1 MAAVFLKLLNLSI
14 SASWLVLAVLVLRLI
29 SKRSPKWVNV
39 LLWGIVA
46 LRLVLPFSIESALS
60 LIPSAETVSPAAVQ
74 FAPAPTITSGVS
86 IIDNAVNPS
95 LSEHFAAV
103 PTASVNPLY
112 VWTEIA
118 GWVWLIGLGAML
130 LYALVSYLRLRRRV
144 SVSLPIQDHIYLC
157 DAISSPFILGVVKPR
172 IYLPSG
178 LDEVQRQNVLS
189 HERAHLARRD
199 HWWKPLGFALLAVY
213 WFNPVLWLAYTLLC
227 RDIELACDERVIRT
241 MDESAVKTYSTVL
254 LACSMPR
261 KAVITCPL
269 AFGEVGV
276 KERVRN
282 ALHYKKPAFWV
293 VAASV
298 AVCVVVAVC
307 FLTDPEHETMKWAKN
322 LRVDD
327 VVRVELTIMPQ
338 ATDKQYKDFNAD
350 EIAEAVA
357 LINKSSGRY
366 VRSMEPLTGGNTEL
380 YVTTTDGVRHTVVNN
395 GNVYLCIDGD
405 AYRNFY
411 VTWPYTEGDSPLP
424 DSFQVGD
431 TQAADAN
438 RFYVDDWSICIVGQW
453 LRNAGTRIW
462 WSDSSDA
469 YLGVVK
475 HTGLADELTGPQ
487 NAGRAVEELD
497 GCYRCVTQEGFSNT
511 VVYLYPAPSGES
523 YYRVETHWSYDDA
536 DEPEVELQARQLRT
550 MAESFRV
557 ENESSMADA
566 FIGSYV
572 DDMGSSLTI
581 RNNTDG
587 SYAVDLGIYKF
598 TSVDNTAGSY
608 DPQMNILHISGAADI
623 GGTLAADVTTD
634 GTGRLI
640 VTLTESP
647 VSTSYLAA
655 GAVFTF
661 WPRVTGYPQY
671 DVVLAN
677 ICDLRLAGTHGTE
690 TDFSS
695 DLLTANDYYQTPGW
709 LLRDLDGDGIPELLL
724 GANWDEGHAVI
735 FNIYRY
741 GGTRAVCVVNGWNRN
756 RWYLCTDGSLANE
769 GSSSAFESSYSYYRY
784 TSGELQH
791 LETLL
796 YLDDGSGGSPWHY
809 SVTTDQYVNRGDFHS
824 VTEAEATA
832 VMDKYTHETLVFT
845 PFVV

>member
-14 SASWLVLAVLVLRLI
+14 SASWLVLAVLVLRLV
-29 SKRSPKWVNV
+29 SKRSPKWMNV

-60 LIPSAETVSPAAVQ
+60 LIPSAETVSPVAVQ
-74 FAPAPTITSGVS
+74 SAPAPTITSGVS
-86 IIDNAVNPS
+86 VIDNAVNPS

-144 SVSLPIQDHIYLC
+144 SVSLCVRENIYLC
-157 DAISSPFILGVVKPR
+157 DAISSPFILGVVKPH

-276 KERVRN
+276 KERVKN

-307 FLTDPEHETMKWAKN
+307 FLTDP
-322 LRVDD
+322 
-327 VVRVELTIMPQ
+327 P
-338 ATDKQYKDFNAD
+338 TDTDAAGLVGFHREQ
-350 EIAEAVA
+350 
-357 LINKSSGRY
+357 
-366 VRSMEPLTGGNTEL
+366 
-380 YVTTTDGVRHTVVNN
+380 VT
-395 GNVYLCIDGD
+395 Y
-405 AYRNFY
+405 
-411 VTWPYTEGDSPLP
+411 
-424 DSFQVGD
+424 
-431 TQAADAN
+431 
-438 RFYVDDWSICIVGQW
+438 
-453 LRNAGTRIW
+453 
-462 WSDSSDA
+462 
-469 YLGVVK
+469 
-475 HTGLADELTGPQ
+475 
-487 NAGRAVEELD
+487 
-497 GCYRCVTQEGFSNT
+497 
-511 VVYLYPAPSGES
+511 
-523 YYRVETHWSYDDA
+523 
-536 DEPEVELQARQLRT
+536 
-550 MAESFRV
+550 
-557 ENESSMADA
+557 
-566 FIGSYV
+566 
-572 DDMGSSLTI
+572 
-581 RNNTDG
+581 
-587 SYAVDLGIYKF
+587 
-598 TSVDNTAGSY
+598 
-608 DPQMNILHISGAADI
+608 
-623 GGTLAADVTTD
+623 ADVTDASGAQPSNVQLTAEETD
-634 GTGRLI
+634 AVYALLDALQYKRLGAASAMEDCYARLYFISAAGERCEIMLSEREMLVNPITGGKTARLYELRSGSTELRDYLFGCI
-640 VTLTESP
+640 GASEPAEEEMKTMTEPTLSLTLTVPAAWEDIAELSACDKGTTYLGGYGIMLFHLSEKNALAAYPDGGMGNVWWLVAMSWDNFKEWRGYDALPVPEILGIAEYVLGADDEYVYLLVLPSDVQFLENDP
-647 VSTSYLAA
+647 VSQRQYETLQSDSQGVLTRFLKDNGIHINDMCPASSVFSPPARGDAA
-655 GAVFTF
+655 ST
-661 WPRVTGYPQY
+661 TGYAAY
-671 DVVLAN
+671 DALLAE
-677 ICDLRLAGTHGTE
+677 ISDLRRSGASE
-690 TDFSS
+690 AQTDFSH
-695 DLLTANDYYQTPGW
+695 DLLSANDYYQTPGW

-724 GANWDEGHAVI
+724 GADWGDGHSVI
-735 FNIYRY
+735 FNIYRLD
-741 GGTRAVCVVNGWNRN
+741 GAKAVRVVDGWNRS

-796 YLDDGSGGSPWHY
+796 YLDDGSGGSPWRY
-809 SVTTDQYVNRGDFHS
+809 SVTTDQYVNSGDFHS

-832 VMDKYTHETLVFT
+832 VMDKYTYETLTFT

>member
-14 SASWLVLAVLVLRLI
+14 SASWLVLAVLALRLV
-29 SKRSPKWVNV
+29 SKRSPKWMNV

-60 LIPSAETVSPAAVQ
+60 LIPSAETVSPAVVQ

-86 IIDNAVNPS
+86 VIDNAVNPS
-95 LSEHFAAV
+95 LSEHFSAV

-144 SVSLPIQDHIYLC
+144 SVSLPVQDHIYLC
-157 DAISSPFILGVVKPR
+157 DAISSPFILGVVKPH

-178 LDEVQRQNVLS
+178 LDEVQRQNVLA
-189 HERAHLARRD
+189 HEQAHLARRD

-269 AFGEVGV
+269 AFGEIGV

-307 FLTDPEHETMKWAKN
+307 FLTNPPTDTDAAGLVGFHREQVTYADVTDASGAQPSNVQLTAEETDAVYALLDALQYKRLGAASAMEDCYARLYFISAAGERCEIMLSEREMLVNPITDGKTARLYELRSGSTELRDYLFGCIGASDTAPEQMSHSALSDDLTEAERSVVDEFLHWAQGLRAEDILN
-322 LRVDD
+322 LQFRDGSSSRFLVDA
-327 VVRVELTIMPQ
+327 ELTALSAQLVP
-338 ATDKQYKDFNAD
+338 ALNALT
-350 EIAEAVA
+350 EA
-357 LINKSSGRY
+357 
-366 VRSMEPLTGGNTEL
+366 EL
-380 YVTTTDGVRHTVVNN
+380 YTQRGYGDSAYYTLTVNMRDGTQYSFFCGFDCVRLLHPTFEP
-395 GNVYLCIDGD
+395 GLSSSYPSDRPTLWIDSPALMACIDSLESSP
-405 AYRNFY
+405 A
-411 VTWPYTEGDSPLP
+411 PLP
-424 DSFQVGD
+424 DFETV
-431 TQAADAN
+431 
-438 RFYVDDWSICIVGQW
+438 
-453 LRNAGTRIW
+453 AGH
-462 WSDSSDA
+462 SDA
-469 YLGVVK
+469 AST
-475 HTGLADELTGPQ
+475 TGYAAYDALLAE
-487 NAGRAVEELD
+487 
-497 GCYRCVTQEGFSNT
+497 
-511 VVYLYPAPSGES
+511 
-523 YYRVETHWSYDDA
+523 
-536 DEPEVELQARQLRT
+536 
-550 MAESFRV
+550 
-557 ENESSMADA
+557 
-566 FIGSYV
+566 
-572 DDMGSSLTI
+572 
-581 RNNTDG
+581 
-587 SYAVDLGIYKF
+587 
-598 TSVDNTAGSY
+598 
-608 DPQMNILHISGAADI
+608 ISGLRRSGAS
-623 GGTLAADVTTD
+623 DV
-634 GTGRLI
+634 
-640 VTLTESP
+640 
-647 VSTSYLAA
+647 
-655 GAVFTF
+655 
-661 WPRVTGYPQY
+661 Q
-671 DVVLAN
+671 
-677 ICDLRLAGTHGTE
+677 
-690 TDFSS
+690 TDFSH
-695 DLLTANDYYQTPGW
+695 DLLSVNDYYQTPGW
-709 LLRDLDGDGIPELLL
+709 LLRDLDGDGILELLL
-724 GANWDEGHAVI
+724 GADWGDGHSVI
-735 FNIYRY
+735 FNIYRLD
-741 GGTRAVCVVNGWNRN
+741 GAKAVRVVDGWNRS

-796 YLDDGSGGSPWHY
+796 YLDDGSGGSPWRY
-809 SVTTDQYVNRGDFHS
+809 SVTTDQYVNSGDFHS

-832 VMDKYTHETLVFT
+832 VMDKYTHETLAFT

>member
-14 SASWLVLAVLVLRLI
+14 SASWLVLAVLVLRLV
-29 SKRSPKWVNV
+29 SKRSPKWMNV

-46 LRLVLPFSIESALS
+46 LRLMLPFSIESALS
-60 LIPSAETVSPAAVQ
+60 LIPSAETVSPAVVQ
-74 FAPAPTITSGVS
+74 FDPAPTITSGVN

-95 LSEHFAAV
+95 LSEHFAAA
-103 PTASVNPLY
+103 PTMSVNPLY
-112 VWTEIA
+112 VWTYLA

-144 SVSLPIQDHIYLC
+144 SVSLHIQDNIYLC
-157 DAISSPFILGVVKPR
+157 DAISSPFILGVVKPH

-276 KERVRN
+276 KERVKN

-307 FLTDPEHETMKWAKN
+307 FLTNPPTDTDAAGLVGFHREQVTYADVTDASGAQPSNVQLTAEETDAVYA
-322 LRVDD
+322 LLDA
-327 VVRVELTIMPQ
+327 L
-338 ATDKQYKDFNAD
+338 QYKRLGAASAMEDCYARLYFISAAGERCEIMLSEREMLVNPITDGKTARLYELRSGSTELRD
-350 EIAEAVA
+350 YLFGCIGASEPAEEEMKTMTEPTLSLTLTVPTAWEDIAE
-357 LINKSSGRY
+357 LS
-366 VRSMEPLTGGNTEL
+366 
-380 YVTTTDGVRHTVVNN
+380 
-395 GNVYLCIDGD
+395 
-405 AYRNFY
+405 AY
-411 VTWPYTEGDSPLP
+411 DK
-424 DSFQVGD
+424 
-431 TQAADAN
+431 
-438 RFYVDDWSICIVGQW
+438 
-453 LRNAGTRIW
+453 GT
-462 WSDSSDA
+462 A
-469 YLGVVK
+469 YLGYGIMLFHLSEK
-475 HTGLADELTGPQ
+475 NALAAYPDGGMGNVWWLVAMSWDNFKEWRGYDALPVPEILGIAEYVLGADDE
-487 NAGRAVEELD
+487 
-497 GCYRCVTQEGFSNT
+497 Y
-511 VVYLYPAPSGES
+511 VYLLVLPSDVQFLENDPVSQRQYEALQSDSQGVLTRFLKDNGIHINDMCPASSVFSPPARGDAASTTGYAAYDALLGEIS
-523 YYRVETHWSYDDA
+523 D
-536 DEPEVELQARQLRT
+536 LR
-550 MAESFRV
+550 R
-557 ENESSMADA
+557 
-566 FIGSYV
+566 
-572 DDMGSSLTI
+572 
-581 RNNTDG
+581 
-587 SYAVDLGIYKF
+587 
-598 TSVDNTAGSY
+598 
-608 DPQMNILHISGAADI
+608 SGASEA
-623 GGTLAADVTTD
+623 
-634 GTGRLI
+634 
-640 VTLTESP
+640 
-647 VSTSYLAA
+647 
-655 GAVFTF
+655 
-661 WPRVTGYPQY
+661 Q
-671 DVVLAN
+671 
-677 ICDLRLAGTHGTE
+677 
-690 TDFSS
+690 TDFSH
-695 DLLTANDYYQTPGW
+695 DLLSANDYYQTPGW

-724 GANWDEGHAVI
+724 GADWGDGHSVI
-735 FNIYRY
+735 FNIYRLD
-741 GGTRAVCVVNGWNRN
+741 GAKAVRMVDGWNRS

-796 YLDDGSGGSPWHY
+796 YLDGGSGGSPWRY
-809 SVTTDQYVNRGDFHS
+809 SVTTDQYVSSGDFHS

-832 VMDKYTHETLVFT
+832 VMDKYTHETLILT

>member
-74 FAPAPTITSGVS
+74 FDPAPTITSGVS

-144 SVSLPIQDHIYLC
+144 SVSLPIRDRIYLC
-157 DAISSPFILGVVKPR
+157 DAISSPFILGVVKPH

-178 LDEVQRQNVLS
+178 LDEVQRQNVLA

-227 RDIELACDERVIRT
+227 RDIELACDEKVIRD
-241 MDESAVKTYSTVL
+241 MDVAAKKAYSIALLSCSTHRNQISA
-254 LACSMPR
+254 
-261 KAVITCPL
+261 CPL

-307 FLTDPEHETMKWAKN
+307 FLTDPPTDTDAAGLVGFHREQVTYADVTDASGTQPSSVQLTAEETDAIYALLDAMQYKRLGAASAMQDCYARLHFISAAGERCEVMLSEREMLVNPITGGKTARLYELRSGSTELRDYLLECIGASDAAPEQMSHPTLSDDLTEAERSIVDEFLHWAQGLRAEDILNLQFHDGSSSRFLVDAEQTALSAQLVPALNALSEAELYTQQGYGDSTYYTLTVN
-322 LRVDD
+322 LRDGTD
-327 VVRVELTIMPQ
+327 YIFLCGFDCVRLLHPTFEPSLSSSYPSSRPTLWIDSP
-338 ATDKQYKDFNAD
+338 
-350 EIAEAVA
+350 A
-357 LINKSSGRY
+357 LMACINSLHS
-366 VRSMEPLTGGNTEL
+366 PPT
-380 YVTTTDGVRHTVVNN
+380 
-395 GNVYLCIDGD
+395 
-405 AYRNFY
+405 
-411 VTWPYTEGDSPLP
+411 PLP
-424 DSFQVGD
+424 DPETV
-431 TQAADAN
+431 
-438 RFYVDDWSICIVGQW
+438 
-453 LRNAGTRIW
+453 AGH
-462 WSDSSDA
+462 SDA
-469 YLGVVK
+469 VST
-475 HTGLADELTGPQ
+475 TGYAAYDALLAE
-487 NAGRAVEELD
+487 
-497 GCYRCVTQEGFSNT
+497 
-511 VVYLYPAPSGES
+511 
-523 YYRVETHWSYDDA
+523 
-536 DEPEVELQARQLRT
+536 
-550 MAESFRV
+550 
-557 ENESSMADA
+557 
-566 FIGSYV
+566 
-572 DDMGSSLTI
+572 
-581 RNNTDG
+581 
-587 SYAVDLGIYKF
+587 
-598 TSVDNTAGSY
+598 
-608 DPQMNILHISGAADI
+608 ISG
-623 GGTLAADVTTD
+623 L
-634 GTGRLI
+634 RR
-640 VTLTESP
+640 S
-647 VSTSYLAA
+647 
-655 GAVFTF
+655 GASEA
-661 WPRVTGYPQY
+661 Q
-671 DVVLAN
+671 
-677 ICDLRLAGTHGTE
+677 
-690 TDFSS
+690 TDFSH
-695 DLLTANDYYQTPGW
+695 DLLSANDYYQTPGW
-709 LLRDLDGDGIPELLL
+709 LLRDLDGDEIPELLL
-724 GANWDEGHAVI
+724 GADWGDGHSVI
-735 FNIYRY
+735 FNIYRLD
-741 GGTRAVCVVNGWNRN
+741 GAKAVRVVDGWNRN
-756 RWYLCTDGSLANE
+756 RWYLCTDGCLANE

-796 YLDDGSGGSPWHY
+796 YLDGGSGGSPWRYSATADHY
-809 SVTTDQYVNRGDFHS
+809 VSSGDFRS

-832 VMDKYTHETLVFT
+832 VRDKYTHETLILT

>member
-14 SASWLVLAVLVLRLI
+14 SASWLVLAVLVLRLV
-29 SKRSPKWVNV
+29 SKRSPKWMNV

-157 DAISSPFILGVVKPR
+157 DAISSPFILGVVKPH
-172 IYLPSG
+172 IYLPSD
-178 LDEVQRQNVLS
+178 LDEVQRQNVLA
-189 HERAHLARRD
+189 HEQAHLARRD

-254 LACSMPR
+254 LACSIPR

-269 AFGEVGV
+269 AFGEVAV

-282 ALHYKKPAFWV
+282 ALRYKKPAFWV

-307 FLTDPEHETMKWAKN
+307 FLTNPPTDTDAAGLVGFHREQVTYADVTDESGAQPSNVQLTAEETDAVYALLDALQYKRLGAASAMEDCYARLYFISAAGERCEIMLSEREMLVNPITDGKTARLYELRSGSTELRDYLFGCIGASDTAPEQMSHSALSDDLTEAERSVVDEFLHWAQGLRAEDILNLQFRDGSSSRFLVDAELTALSAQLVPALNALTEAELYTQQGYGDSAYYTLTVN
-322 LRVDD
+322 LRDGTQYTFFCGFD
-327 VVRVELTIMPQ
+327 CVRLLHPTFEPGLSSSYPSDRPTLWIDSP
-338 ATDKQYKDFNAD
+338 
-350 EIAEAVA
+350 A
-357 LINKSSGRY
+357 L
-366 VRSMEPLTGGNTEL
+366 MA
-380 YVTTTDGVRHTVVNN
+380 
-395 GNVYLCIDGD
+395 CIDSLESSP
-405 AYRNFY
+405 A
-411 VTWPYTEGDSPLP
+411 PLP
-424 DSFQVGD
+424 DFETV
-431 TQAADAN
+431 
-438 RFYVDDWSICIVGQW
+438 
-453 LRNAGTRIW
+453 AGH
-462 WSDSSDA
+462 SDA
-469 YLGVVK
+469 AST
-475 HTGLADELTGPQ
+475 TGYAAYDALLAE
-487 NAGRAVEELD
+487 
-497 GCYRCVTQEGFSNT
+497 
-511 VVYLYPAPSGES
+511 
-523 YYRVETHWSYDDA
+523 
-536 DEPEVELQARQLRT
+536 
-550 MAESFRV
+550 
-557 ENESSMADA
+557 
-566 FIGSYV
+566 
-572 DDMGSSLTI
+572 
-581 RNNTDG
+581 
-587 SYAVDLGIYKF
+587 
-598 TSVDNTAGSY
+598 
-608 DPQMNILHISGAADI
+608 ISGLRRSGAS
-623 GGTLAADVTTD
+623 DV
-634 GTGRLI
+634 
-640 VTLTESP
+640 
-647 VSTSYLAA
+647 
-655 GAVFTF
+655 
-661 WPRVTGYPQY
+661 Q
-671 DVVLAN
+671 
-677 ICDLRLAGTHGTE
+677 
-690 TDFSS
+690 TDFSH
-695 DLLTANDYYQTPGW
+695 DLLSVNDYYQTPGW
-709 LLRDLDGDGIPELLL
+709 LLRDLDGDGILELLL
-724 GANWDEGHAVI
+724 GADWGDGHSVI
-735 FNIYRY
+735 FNIYRLD
-741 GGTRAVCVVNGWNRN
+741 GAKAVRVVDGWNRS

-796 YLDDGSGGSPWHY
+796 YLDDGSGGSPWRY
-809 SVTTDQYVNRGDFHS
+809 SVTTDQYVNSGDFHS

-832 VMDKYTHETLVFT
+832 VMDKYTHETLAFT

>member
-14 SASWLVLAVLVLRLI
+14 SASWLVLAVLTLRLV
-29 SKRSPKWVNV
+29 SKRSPKWMNV

-46 LRLVLPFSIESALS
+46 LRLMLPFSIESALS

-74 FAPAPTITSGVS
+74 FDPAPTITSGVS
-86 IIDNAVNPS
+86 VIDNAVNPS

-178 LDEVQRQNVLS
+178 LDEVQRQNVLA
-189 HERAHLARRD
+189 HEQAHLARRD

-227 RDIELACDERVIRT
+227 SDIELACDERVIRT

-307 FLTDPEHETMKWAKN
+307 FLTDPPTDTDAAGLVGFHREQVTYADVTDASGAQPSSVQLTAEETDAVYALLDAMQYKRLGAASAMQDCYARLYFISAAGERCEVMLSEREMLVNPITGGKTARLYELRSGSTELRDYLLECIGASDAAPEQMSHPTLSDDLTEAERSIVDEFLHWAQGLRAEDILNLQFHDGSSSRFLVDAEQTALSAQLVPALNALSEAELYTQQGYGDSTYYTLTVN
-322 LRVDD
+322 LRDGTD
-327 VVRVELTIMPQ
+327 YIFLCGFDCVRLLHPTFEPSLSSSYPSSRPTLWIDSP
-338 ATDKQYKDFNAD
+338 
-350 EIAEAVA
+350 A
-357 LINKSSGRY
+357 LMACINSLHS
-366 VRSMEPLTGGNTEL
+366 PPT
-380 YVTTTDGVRHTVVNN
+380 
-395 GNVYLCIDGD
+395 
-405 AYRNFY
+405 
-411 VTWPYTEGDSPLP
+411 PLP
-424 DSFQVGD
+424 DPETV
-431 TQAADAN
+431 
-438 RFYVDDWSICIVGQW
+438 
-453 LRNAGTRIW
+453 AGH
-462 WSDSSDA
+462 SDA
-469 YLGVVK
+469 VST
-475 HTGLADELTGPQ
+475 TGYATYDALLAE
-487 NAGRAVEELD
+487 
-497 GCYRCVTQEGFSNT
+497 
-511 VVYLYPAPSGES
+511 
-523 YYRVETHWSYDDA
+523 
-536 DEPEVELQARQLRT
+536 
-550 MAESFRV
+550 
-557 ENESSMADA
+557 
-566 FIGSYV
+566 
-572 DDMGSSLTI
+572 
-581 RNNTDG
+581 
-587 SYAVDLGIYKF
+587 
-598 TSVDNTAGSY
+598 
-608 DPQMNILHISGAADI
+608 ISG
-623 GGTLAADVTTD
+623 L
-634 GTGRLI
+634 RR
-640 VTLTESP
+640 S
-647 VSTSYLAA
+647 
-655 GAVFTF
+655 GASEA
-661 WPRVTGYPQY
+661 Q
-671 DVVLAN
+671 
-677 ICDLRLAGTHGTE
+677 
-690 TDFSS
+690 TDFSH
-695 DLLTANDYYQTPGW
+695 DLLSANDYYQTPGW
-709 LLRDLDGDGIPELLL
+709 LLRDLDGDEIPELLL
-724 GANWDEGHAVI
+724 GADWGDGHSVI
-735 FNIYRY
+735 FNIYRLD
-741 GGTRAVCVVNGWNRN
+741 GAKAVRVVDGWNRN

-796 YLDDGSGGSPWHY
+796 YLDDGSGGSPWRY
-809 SVTTDQYVNRGDFHS
+809 SVTTDQYVNSGDFHS

-832 VMDKYTHETLVFT
+832 VMDKYTYETLTFT

>member
-74 FAPAPTITSGVS
+74 FDPAPTITSGVS

-144 SVSLPIQDHIYLC
+144 SVSLPIRDRIYLC
-157 DAISSPFILGVVKPR
+157 DAISSPFILGVVKPH

-178 LDEVQRQNVLS
+178 LDEVQRQNVLA

-227 RDIELACDERVIRT
+227 RDIELACDEKVIRD
-241 MDESAVKTYSTVL
+241 MDVAAKKAYSIALLSCSTHRNQISA
-254 LACSMPR
+254 
-261 KAVITCPL
+261 CPL

-307 FLTDPEHETMKWAKN
+307 FLTDPPTDTDAAGLVGFHREQVTYADVTDASGTQPSSVQLTAEETDAIYALLDAMQYKRLGAASAMQDCYARLHFISAAGERCEVMLSEREMLVNPITGGKTARLYELRSGSTELRDYLLECIGASDAAPEQMSHPTLSDDLTEAERSIVDEFLHWAQGLRAEDILNLQFHDGSSSRFLVDAEQTALSAQLVPALNALSEAELYTQQGYGDSTYYTLTVN
-322 LRVDD
+322 LRDGTD
-327 VVRVELTIMPQ
+327 YIFLCGFDCVRLLHPTFEPSLSSSYPSSRPTLWIDSP
-338 ATDKQYKDFNAD
+338 
-350 EIAEAVA
+350 A
-357 LINKSSGRY
+357 LMACINSLHS
-366 VRSMEPLTGGNTEL
+366 PPT
-380 YVTTTDGVRHTVVNN
+380 
-395 GNVYLCIDGD
+395 
-405 AYRNFY
+405 
-411 VTWPYTEGDSPLP
+411 PLP
-424 DSFQVGD
+424 DPETV
-431 TQAADAN
+431 
-438 RFYVDDWSICIVGQW
+438 
-453 LRNAGTRIW
+453 AGH
-462 WSDSSDA
+462 SDA
-469 YLGVVK
+469 VST
-475 HTGLADELTGPQ
+475 TGYAAYDALLAE
-487 NAGRAVEELD
+487 
-497 GCYRCVTQEGFSNT
+497 
-511 VVYLYPAPSGES
+511 
-523 YYRVETHWSYDDA
+523 
-536 DEPEVELQARQLRT
+536 
-550 MAESFRV
+550 
-557 ENESSMADA
+557 
-566 FIGSYV
+566 
-572 DDMGSSLTI
+572 
-581 RNNTDG
+581 
-587 SYAVDLGIYKF
+587 
-598 TSVDNTAGSY
+598 
-608 DPQMNILHISGAADI
+608 ISG
-623 GGTLAADVTTD
+623 L
-634 GTGRLI
+634 RR
-640 VTLTESP
+640 S
-647 VSTSYLAA
+647 
-655 GAVFTF
+655 GASEA
-661 WPRVTGYPQY
+661 Q
-671 DVVLAN
+671 
-677 ICDLRLAGTHGTE
+677 
-690 TDFSS
+690 TDFSH
-695 DLLTANDYYQTPGW
+695 DLLSANDYYQTPGW
-709 LLRDLDGDGIPELLL
+709 LLRDLDGDEIPELLL
-724 GANWDEGHAVI
+724 GADWGDGHSVI
-735 FNIYRY
+735 FNIYRLD
-741 GGTRAVCVVNGWNRN
+741 GAKAVRVVDGWNRN

-796 YLDDGSGGSPWHY
+796 YLDGGSGGSPWRYSATADHY
-809 SVTTDQYVNRGDFHS
+809 VSSGDFRS

-832 VMDKYTHETLVFT
+832 VRDKYTHETLILT